1 MKNKIKFLALVLVLC
16 VTSLSAREFDID
28 QDCSSFEKDFINYL
42 TNSLIFLRQQLY
54 IHDENDNYELS
65 RYYEG
70 ASFQVMC
77 IRGRYISLLEKKMDS
92 RG

>member
-1 MKNKIKFLALVLVLC
+1 MNKYFILVLLFC
-16 VTSLSAREFDID
+16 ITSLSAREFDIH

-42 TNSLIFLRQQLY
+42 TDSLIFLRQQLY
-54 IHDENDNYELS
+54 INDENDNYELS

-77 IRGRYISLLEKKMDS
+77 IRGRYISLLEKKWIQGDD
-92 RG
+92 